1 MPPPT
6 TVAVFPTSEQRRG
19 FRQWAGPRGVPT
31 LPGNGFAVPV
41 EILGEVPHELLL
53 GAKVNGEYY
62 LPEPGQVRYDAPPL
76 DPVDA
81 FDALEA
87 AAPGG
92 QMHASPD
99 VVAGFSQVE
108 ADDIPTTGA
117 PDLDDD
123 SP

>member
-1 MPPPT
+1 MPQPT

-41 EILGEVPHELLL
+41 EILGEVPIELII
-53 GAKVNGEYY
+53 GAKVNGEVY
-62 LPEPGQVRYDAPPL
+62 LPATGQVHHDAPPIEL
-76 DPVDA
+76 AELADDEP
-81 FDALEA
+81 LE
-87 AAPGG
+87 
-92 QMHASPD
+92 
-99 VVAGFSQVE
+99 VVAGVPQVT

-117 PDLDDD
+117 PFGYED

>member
-1 MPPPT
+1 MASPT
-6 TVAVFPTSEQRRG
+6 TVAVFPTSDQRRG

-41 EILGEVPHELLL
+41 EILGEVPLELII

-62 LPEPGQVRYDAPPL
+62 LPEPGQVRHDAPPIL
-76 DPVDA
+76 LSDMPYDGEDRV
-81 FDALEA
+81 
-87 AAPGG
+87 
-92 QMHASPD
+92 
-99 VVAGFSQVE
+99 VVAGFPQVE
-108 ADDIPTTGA
+108 WDPISTTGA

>member
-62 LPEPGQVRYDAPPL
+62 LPEPGQVRYDAPPVEGEWIG
-76 DPVDA
+76 P
-81 FDALEA
+81 LE
-87 AAPGG
+87 GELV
-92 QMHASPD
+92 ASPE
-99 VVAGFSQVE
+99 VVAGFPQVQ
-108 ADDIPTTGA
+108 ADDIPTTGS
-117 PDLDDD
+117 PVGYED